1 MVIEHPDSCKSPRGM
16 SRVRFAGI
24 CAFAGLLAFAGTL
37 TSEFGVSCG
46 GAKTLT
52 LTNKNSFHY
61 CLALL
66 IQAISQRHTMLPIKS
81 IVDPGDETYQTNYAA
96 NSSAVRKLKAEL
108 ARSTKG
114 GGEQYVKRH
123 LSRGRL
129 LPRDRIEM
137 LLDEGSYFL
146 EIAALAGVGMENEFA
161 GAGVVG
167 GIGLVSGRECII
179 IANEATVKGGA
190 VSEIGQPKNRR
201 LSDIGTEN
209 HLPSI
214 SLVESAGAYLPVQ
227 AKIFVPGGRGFR
239 EITRRSKMRIPSISV
254 VFGNST
260 AGGAYL
266 PGMSDYVIMVK
277 NQAQVFLG
285 GPPLV
290 KMATGEVV
298 DEESLGGAEMHSRV
312 SGLSDYLAEDELD
325 GLRIARDI
333 VTHYSDPPP
342 KPNPKSVEEPLYPA
356 DELLGVASADVR
368 VPFEAREG
376 IARIVHASKFDEF
389 KAKYG
394 TTLVTGFAYLHGYSV
409 GILANNGVLMSESAG
424 KGAQFIQLCNQQN
437 IPLIFLQN
445 ITGFMVGRTYEE
457 QGIIR
462 NGAKLI
468 NAVSNSTVPAITIMI
483 GSSYGAG
490 NYAMCGRA
498 YDPRFLF
505 TWPNHRIAVM
515 GPQQLSGVMDI
526 IKREALNKQGLPI
539 DEEKL
544 VASKQAL
551 EARIEAESDP
561 YFATA
566 RLWDDGIIDP
576 RDTRT
581 VLAISL
587 SAAYNKPVEGTME
600 WGVFRH

>member
-1 MVIEHPDSCKSPRGM
+1 MH
-16 SRVRFAGI
+16 
-24 CAFAGLLAFAGTL
+24 
-37 TSEFGVSCG
+37 
-46 GAKTLT
+46 
-52 LTNKNSFHY
+52 
-61 CLALL
+61 
-66 IQAISQRHTMLPIKS
+66 PIKS
-81 IVDPGDETYQTNYAA
+81 FADLKSETYQSNYAA
-96 NSSAVRKLKAEL
+96 NRASVERLKDEL
-108 ARSTKG
+108 KRSTLG

-123 LSRGRL
+123 IARGKL
-129 LPRDRIEM
+129 LPRERIEM

-146 EIAALAGVGMENEFA
+146 EIAPLAGVNMEAEFV

-167 GIGLVSGRECII
+167 GVGLVSGRQCFI

-190 VSEIGQPKNRR
+190 VSEIGQRKNAR
-201 LSDIGTEN
+201 LAEIVATN

-214 SLVESAGAYLPVQ
+214 SLVESAGADLPVQ
-227 AKIFVPGGRGFR
+227 HKIFVPGGAGFK
-239 EITRRSKMRIPSISV
+239 EITRRSKARIPSISV

-266 PGMSDYVIMVK
+266 PGMSDYVVMVK
-277 NQAQVFLG
+277 KQAQVFLG

-290 KMATGEVV
+290 KMATGEIV
-298 DEESLGGAEMHSRV
+298 DEESLGGAEMHSKI

-325 GLRIARDI
+325 ALRLARQI
-333 VTHYSDPPP
+333 VAHLQP
-342 KPNPKSVEEPLYPA
+342 SVVPQREASEEPLYPA
-356 DELLGVASADVR
+356 DELLGIVSADVR
-368 VPFEAREG
+368 VPFDVKEV
-376 IARIVHASKFDEF
+376 IARIVDGSRFEEF
-389 KAKYG
+389 KPLYG
-394 TTLVTGFAYLHGYSV
+394 STLITGWARIHGFLV
-409 GILANNGVLMSESAG
+409 GILGNNGVLLSESAA
-424 KGAQFIQLCNQQN
+424 KGAQFIQLCNQQH

-445 ITGFMVGRTYEE
+445 ITGFMVGRSYEE

-468 NAVSNSTVPAITIMI
+468 NAVSNSTVPAITVMI

-498 YDPRFLF
+498 YDPRFVF

-515 GPQQLSGVMDI
+515 GGQQLAGVMDI
-526 IKREALNKQGLPI
+526 IKREAAARAKVEFDEAKAAIAKQM
-539 DEEKL
+539 
-544 VASKQAL
+544 L
-551 EARIEAESDP
+551 EAQIEKESDP

-581 VLAISL
+581 VLTIAL
-587 SAAYNKPVEGTME
+587 MAAYQKPFTGTME

>member
-1 MVIEHPDSCKSPRGM
+1 M
-16 SRVRFAGI
+16 
-24 CAFAGLLAFAGTL
+24 
-37 TSEFGVSCG
+37 
-46 GAKTLT
+46 
-52 LTNKNSFHY
+52 
-61 CLALL
+61 
-66 IQAISQRHTMLPIKS
+66 QPIKS
-81 IVDPGDETYQTNYAA
+81 IVNPQDKAYQVNYAA
-96 NSSAVRKLKAEL
+96 NSSAVERLKSDL
-108 ARSTKG
+108 ARSTRG

-123 LSRGRL
+123 LARGRL
-129 LPRDRIEM
+129 LPRERIEM

-146 EIAALAGVGMENEFA
+146 EIAPLAGIGMENEFV

-167 GIGLVSGRECII
+167 GVGLVSGRECII

-190 VSEIGQPKNRR
+190 VSEIGQLKNRR
-201 LSDIGTEN
+201 LSDVGTEN
-209 HLPSI
+209 RLPGI
-214 SLVESAGAYLPVQ
+214 SLVESAGADLPVQ

-266 PGMSDYVIMVK
+266 PGMSDYVIMVRK
-277 NQAQVFLG
+277 QAQVFLG

-298 DEESLGGAEMHSRV
+298 DEESLGGAEMHSRI

-333 VTHYSDPPP
+333 VSHYSDAPP
-342 KPNPKSVEEPLYPA
+342 KPKLRTVEEPLYPA
-356 DELLGVASADVR
+356 DELLGIASADVR
-368 VPFEAREG
+368 IPFEVREV
-376 IARIVHASKFDEF
+376 IARIVDGSKFDEF

-394 TTLVTGFAYLHGYSV
+394 TTLVTGFGHIHGYSV

-424 KGAQFIQLCNQQN
+424 KGAQFIHLCNQQN
-437 IPLIFLQN
+437 IPLVFLQN

-468 NAVSNSTVPAITIMI
+468 NAVSNSTVPAVTIMI

-498 YDPRFLF
+498 YEPRFLF

-526 IKREALNKQGLPI
+526 IKRDALTKQGLPI

-544 VASKQAL
+544 TASRLAL
-551 EARIEAESDP
+551 EAQIEAESDP

-587 SAAYNKPVEGTME
+587 SAAYNRPVEGTME

>member
-1 MVIEHPDSCKSPRGM
+1 MI
-16 SRVRFAGI
+16 
-24 CAFAGLLAFAGTL
+24 
-37 TSEFGVSCG
+37 
-46 GAKTLT
+46 
-52 LTNKNSFHY
+52 
-61 CLALL
+61 
-66 IQAISQRHTMLPIKS
+66 PIKS
-81 IVDPGDETYQTNYAA
+81 HIDKNSEAYRANYSA
-96 NSSAVRKLKAEL
+96 NLASVARLKEEL
-108 ARSTKG
+108 AKTTKG

-123 LSRGRL
+123 IARGKL
-129 LPRDRIEM
+129 LPRERVEM

-146 EIAALAGVGMENEFA
+146 EIAPLAGIGMEHEFP
-161 GAGVVG
+161 GVGVVG
-167 GIGLVSGRECII
+167 GIGLVSGRECLIT
-179 IANEATVKGGA
+179 ANESTVKGGA
-190 VSEIGQPKNRR
+190 VSDIGQIKNRR
-201 LSDIGTEN
+201 LADICMEN

-214 SLVESAGAYLPVQ
+214 TLVESAGADLPVQ

-239 EITRRSKMRIPSISV
+239 EITRRSKERVPSISV

-266 PGMSDYVIMVK
+266 PGMSDYVVMIR

-290 KMATGEVV
+290 KMATGEIV

-333 VTHYSDPPP
+333 VSHFSPPP
-342 KPNPKSVEEPLYPA
+342 EKPRRASVEEPLYNA
-356 DELLGVASADVR
+356 DELLGIASADIRMPFDVR
-368 VPFEAREG
+368 EV
-376 IARIVHASKFDEF
+376 IARIVDGSRFDEF

-394 TTLVTGFAYLHGYSV
+394 TTLITGFARIHGFQV
-409 GILANNGVLMSESAG
+409 GILGNNGVLISEAAS

-483 GSSYGAG
+483 GGSYGAG

-498 YDPRFLF
+498 YEPRFLF

-526 IKREALNKQGLPI
+526 IKRESAARQGQSV
-539 DEEKL
+539 DEMKL
-544 VASKQAL
+544 GMMKKAL
-551 EARIEAESDP
+551 EDQIERESDT

-581 VLAISL
+581 VLAIAL
-587 SAAYNKPVEGTME
+587 SASFNRSVEGSME

>member
-1 MVIEHPDSCKSPRGM
+1 
-16 SRVRFAGI
+16 
-24 CAFAGLLAFAGTL
+24 
-37 TSEFGVSCG
+37 
-46 GAKTLT
+46 
-52 LTNKNSFHY
+52 
-61 CLALL
+61 
-66 IQAISQRHTMLPIKS
+66 MLPIKS
-81 IVDPGDETYQTNYAA
+81 IVNPGDEAFRTNYAA
-96 NSSAVRKLKAEL
+96 NLSAVEKLKAEL
-108 ARSTKG
+108 ARATKG

-123 LSRGRL
+123 LARGRL
-129 LPRDRIEM
+129 LPRERIEM

-146 EIAALAGVGMENEFA
+146 EIAPLAGVGMENEFV

-167 GIGLVSGRECII
+167 GVGLVSGRECII

-190 VSEIGQPKNRR
+190 VSEIGQLKNRR
-201 LSDIGTEN
+201 LSDVGTEN
-209 HLPSI
+209 RLPSI
-214 SLVESAGAYLPVQ
+214 SLVESAGADLPVQ

-290 KMATGEVV
+290 KMATGEIV
-298 DEESLGGAEMHSRV
+298 DEESLGGAEMHSRI

-333 VTHYSDPPP
+333 VSHYSDPPS
-342 KPNPKSVEEPLYPA
+342 KPNLKPVEEPLYAA

-368 VPFEAREG
+368 VPFEAREV
-376 IARIVHASKFDEF
+376 IARIVDGSKFDEF

-394 TTLVTGFAYLHGYSV
+394 TTLVTGFGYVHGYAI

-424 KGAQFIQLCNQQN
+424 KGAQFIHLCNQQN
-437 IPLIFLQN
+437 IPLVFLQN

-468 NAVSNSTVPAITIMI
+468 NAVSNSTVPAITIMT

-498 YDPRFLF
+498 YEPRFLF

-526 IKREALNKQGLPI
+526 IKREALSKQGLPI

-544 VASKQAL
+544 VASKLAL

-587 SAAYNKPVEGTME
+587 SAAYNRPVEGTME

>member
-1 MVIEHPDSCKSPRGM
+1 MHPYSDNHIDRSNCVDYFPA
-16 SRVRFAGI
+16 RF
-24 CAFAGLLAFAGTL
+24 
-37 TSEFGVSCG
+37 
-46 GAKTLT
+46 
-52 LTNKNSFHY
+52 TNTGKIHSITNWQNRM
-61 CLALL
+61 
-66 IQAISQRHTMLPIKS
+66 QAIKS
-81 IVDPGDETYQTNYAA
+81 FVDTKSESYQSNYAA
-96 NSSAVRKLKAEL
+96 NRASVERLKEEL
-108 ARSTKG
+108 KKSTLG

-123 LSRGRL
+123 IARGKL
-129 LPRDRIEM
+129 LPRERIEM

-146 EIAALAGVGMENEFA
+146 EVAPLAGHCMEAEFV

-167 GIGLVSGRECII
+167 GVGLVSGRQCFI

-190 VSEIGQPKNRR
+190 VSEIGSRKNGR
-201 LSDIGTEN
+201 LAEIVATN

-214 SLVESAGAYLPVQ
+214 SLVESAGADLPVQ
-227 AKIFVPGGRGFR
+227 HKIFVPGGAGFK
-239 EITRRSKMRIPSISV
+239 EITRRSKNRIPSISV

-266 PGMSDYVIMVK
+266 PGMSDYVVMIK
-277 NQAQVFLG
+277 KQAQVFLG

-290 KMATGEVV
+290 KMATGEIV
-298 DEESLGGAEMHSRV
+298 DEESLGGAEMHSKI

-325 GLRIARDI
+325 GLRIARQI
-333 VTHYSDPPP
+333 VAHLQPSIVPQREL
-342 KPNPKSVEEPLYPA
+342 SEEPLYPA
-356 DELLGVASADVR
+356 DELLGIVSADVR
-368 VPFEAREG
+368 VPYDVKEV
-376 IARIVHASKFDEF
+376 IARLVDGSRFEEF
-389 KAKYG
+389 KPLYG
-394 TTLVTGFAYLHGYSV
+394 STLVTGWARIHGFLV
-409 GILANNGVLMSESAG
+409 GILGNNGVLLSESAG

-445 ITGFMVGRTYEE
+445 ITGFMVGRNYEE

-468 NAVSNSTVPAITIMI
+468 NAVSNSTVPAITVMI

-498 YDPRFLF
+498 YDPRFVF

-515 GPQQLSGVMDI
+515 GGQQLAGVMDI
-526 IKREALNKQGLPI
+526 IKRDAAARAKVEFDEAKAAIAKQM
-539 DEEKL
+539 
-544 VASKQAL
+544 L
-551 EARIEAESDP
+551 EAQIEKESDP

-576 RDTRT
+576 RETRT
-581 VLAISL
+581 ALAIAL
-587 SAAYNKPVEGTME
+587 TAAYQKPFAGTME

>member
-1 MVIEHPDSCKSPRGM
+1 MR
-16 SRVRFAGI
+16 A
-24 CAFAGLLAFAGTL
+24 
-37 TSEFGVSCG
+37 
-46 GAKTLT
+46 
-52 LTNKNSFHY
+52 
-61 CLALL
+61 
-66 IQAISQRHTMLPIKS
+66 IKS
-81 IVDPGDETYQTNYAA
+81 IINPQSESYQANYAA
-96 NSSAVRKLKAEL
+96 NAAGIERLKAEL
-108 ARSTKG
+108 ARSTQG

-123 LSRGRL
+123 LAKGKL
-129 LPRDRIEM
+129 LPRERIEM

-146 EIAALAGVGMENEFA
+146 EIAPLAGIGMEGEFV

-167 GIGLVSGRECII
+167 GIGLVSGRECLI

-190 VSEIGQPKNRR
+190 VSEIGQLKNRR

-209 HLPSI
+209 RLPSI
-214 SLVESAGAYLPVQ
+214 SLVESAGADLPVQ
-227 AKIFVPGGRGFR
+227 SKIFVPGGRGFR
-239 EITRRSKMRIPSISV
+239 EITRRSKARIPSISA

-266 PGMSDYVIMVK
+266 PGMSDYVVMVK
-277 NQAQVFLG
+277 KQAQVFLG

-333 VTHYSDPPP
+333 VSHYSEPPA
-342 KPNPKSVEEPLYPA
+342 KPRLAQVEEPLYPA
-356 DELLGVASADVR
+356 DELLGIASADFR
-368 VPFEAREG
+368 IPFEVREV
-376 IARIVHASKFDEF
+376 IARIVDESKFDEF

-394 TTLVTGFAYLHGYSV
+394 TTLVTGFAYVHGFSV
-409 GILANNGVLMSESAG
+409 GLLANNGVLISEAAN
-424 KGAQFIQLCNQQN
+424 KGAQFIHLCNQQN

-468 NAVSNSTVPAITIMI
+468 NAVSNSTVPAITVMI
-483 GSSYGAG
+483 GGSYGAG

-526 IKREALNKQGLPI
+526 IKREAAAKQGVAI
-539 DEEKL
+539 DEAKHL
-544 VASKQAL
+544 AMKKAL
-551 EARIEAESDP
+551 EDQIERESDP

-576 RDTRT
+576 RETRT

-587 SAAYNKPVEGTME
+587 SAAYNRPVQGTME
-600 WGVFRH
+600 WGIFRH